1 MSSHDNIEHDVS
13 LSRQDFANGDNF
25 SFNETVFQTLLN
37 SNAGVDYYNGTSGG
51 QVLKERLDIDR
62 IANPNLENSAK
73 EFAIRIRESVL
84 YLSVMGNVTAGT
96 APKK

>member
-13 LSRQDFANGDNF
+13 LSRQDYANGDNF

-37 SNAGVDYYNGTSGG
+37 SNPGVDYYNGTSGG